1 MNSFWFKILAIF
13 AIITQSMGCRL
24 TLNNSYID
32 YSLYKTVTIEQFE
45 CKAANAPPQSGQ
57 QFSERFKLKIL
68 SDTRLKNIETG
79 GDYVFTGEVIRY
91 ELGIIAP
98 QANETVSLQRLTVA
112 ISVTCTDNK
121 NPDKSWTQQFSPRF
135 ANFPPDTD
143 FNSVQD
149 QLITEIY
156 EQILEDVFNKSFNAW

>member
-1 MNSFWFKILAIF
+1 MFSARLYLFLIF
-13 AIITQSMGCRL
+13 CLLCVSCRL

-32 YSLYKTVTIEQFE
+32 YNIYKTVTIEQFE

-68 SDTRLKNIETG
+68 SDTRLKNIDIG
-79 GDYVFTGEVIRY
+79 GDYLFTGELTRY

-112 ISVTCTDNK
+112 ISVSCIDNK
-121 NPDKSWTQQFSPRF
+121 NADKSWTQQFSPRF
-135 ANFPPDTD
+135 ANFPADTD
-143 FNSVQD
+143 LNTVQE
-149 QLITEIY
+149 QLLREIY